1 GAAGLLLVEEVLT
14 EEALALLEDYIR
26 HQPDW
31 SDIPVLIL
39 TYHGAD
45 SPTLKAE
52 LPRLGK
58 VSLLER
64 PVRTTAFISAAKAAL
79 RGRMRQYRFRASQ
92 RKLIENEQRFKSLF
106 EYHPDG
112 IFIRDLAGKFVSA
125 NKALETMLGYSAE
138 ELQNS
143 VVTSMVVPE
152 QAEEVSRHFEE
163 AKQGRPQKFKAR
175 IIRSDGA
182 IIEIEAAYLP
192 LVIDGKITG
201 VHGIARDV

>member
-1 GAAGLLLVEEVLT
+1 MTPDVIPVISTGPAEERRLLVLASTSRDGEIASRVLTQAGINCVLCLDAHDMMRKLQQGAAGLLLVEEVLT

-64 PVRTTAFISAAKAAL
+64 PVRTTAFISAVKAA
-79 RGRMRQYRFRASQ
+79 
-92 RKLIENEQRFKSLF
+92 
-106 EYHPDG
+106 
-112 IFIRDLAGKFVSA
+112 
-125 NKALETMLGYSAE
+125 
-138 ELQNS
+138 
-143 VVTSMVVPE
+143 
-152 QAEEVSRHFEE
+152 
-163 AKQGRPQKFKAR
+163 
-175 IIRSDGA
+175 
-182 IIEIEAAYLP
+182 
-192 LVIDGKITG
+192 
-201 VHGIARDV
+201 